1 MSETAAPIRAI
12 GIGGALL
19 IATNG
24 MVGTGIFALPGKLDA
39 AVGMFAPLLLLVA
52 GLGFVCIALSYADCA
67 RHFSVSGGPI
77 LYVGT
82 AFGPFAGFI
91 VGWLNYISR
100 AAAQAANA
108 NVIVLTVAALFPVIS
123 GPIAKPIILIALFGA
138 LTLLNIVGVR
148 KALAALAGITAL
160 KLAPLLILAVVSL
173 ATFGPVHPVAIP
185 PAADFAS
192 VALIALYAFTG
203 FEIGSIAAGE
213 TANPR
218 RALPIALVGT
228 VVAVGLLYVLVQWA
242 YSASSPVNGDAPL
255 VALAE
260 RLGGATAGL
269 AIGLTILVSV
279 VGGIT
284 VAILGGSRMT
294 VGMAEEGMLPDRFA
308 AFSPRFATP
317 TFSILFFGILALA
330 LALSGGFVVLAVV
343 STLARLLSYFA
354 CTLAAPRLDRHFG
367 ETRTWPRR
375 WLFPAIAVLLCLY
388 AASQSKASEWRSLAA
403 LTIVGALLFLIASR
417 KTAWPTSSP
426 PPTA

>member
-1 MSETAAPIRAI
+1 MSEASAPIRTI
-12 GIGGALL
+12 GVGGAIL
-19 IATNG
+19 ITTNG

-39 AVGMFAPLLLLVA
+39 AVGTFAPVLLLLA

-77 LYVGT
+77 LYIGT
-82 AFGPFAGFI
+82 AFGPFAGFTI
-91 VGWLNYISR
+91 GWLNYVSR

-108 NVIVLTVAALFPVIS
+108 NVIVLTAAALFPFTAS
-123 GPIAKPIILIALFGA
+123 PLGKPIILVALFGT

-160 KLAPLLILAVVSL
+160 KLAPLLILALVAL
-173 ATFGPVHPVAIP
+173 ATFGPILPLTI
-185 PAADFAS
+185 PAAADTAS

-213 TANPR
+213 TADPR

-228 VVAVGLLYVLVQWA
+228 VVSVGLLYVIVQWA

-255 VALAE
+255 VALAG
-260 RLGGATAGL
+260 RLGGAASGF

-294 VGMAEEGMLPDRFA
+294 VGMAEEGMLPRRFA
-308 AFSPRFATP
+308 TFSPRFATP
-317 TFSILFFGILALA
+317 IFSILFFGIFALA

-343 STLARLLSYFA
+343 STLARLLSYLACIFA
-354 CTLAAPRLDRHFG
+354 ASRLDRHFG
-367 ETRTWPRR
+367 ATRAWPRR
-375 WLFPAIAVLLCLY
+375 LLFPAIAAFLCIG

-403 LTIVGALLFLIASR
+403 LAIVGALLFLIASR
-417 KTAWPTSSP
+417 KTPWTTKLPS
-426 PPTA
+426 PTA